1 MTAASTSGRP
11 VIITD
16 ETRRQISNSNE
27 ITPQEQQT
35 QQREHQTRIKH
46 RSIKGQ
52 TYRLKLFNKNF
63 IVPFDRLWLL
73 TVFDRYRITRLLSL
87 RHLFFIYLI
96 EIDQYLNVY
105 SV

>member
-1 MTAASTSGRP
+1 MKLHSSSSSFLIVSSTSGRP

-16 ETRRQISNSNE
+16 ETRRPVSSSIDT
-27 ITPQEQQT
+27 TPQEQQS

-52 TYRLKLFNKNF
+52 TYQLKLFNKNY

-73 TVFDRYRITRLLSL
+73 TVFDRY
-87 RHLFFIYLI
+87 LFL
-96 EIDQYLNVY
+96 V
-105 SV
+105 

>member
-1 MTAASTSGRP
+1 MNPYSSKAKRSSSLLLQIASSTSGRP

-16 ETRRQISNSNE
+16 ETRRQIPNS
-27 ITPQEQQT
+27 IDTSPQEQQA
-35 QQREHQTRIKH
+35 QQREYQTRIKH

-73 TVFDRYRITRLLSL
+73 TVFDR
-87 RHLFFIYLI
+87 
-96 EIDQYLNVY
+96 
-105 SV
+105 

>member
-1 MTAASTSGRP
+1 MVASSTSGRP

-16 ETRRQISNSNE
+16 ETRRPISSSIE
-27 ITPQEQQT
+27 TTPQEQQS

-52 TYRLKLFNKNF
+52 TYRLKLFNQNF

-73 TVFDRYRITRLLSL
+73 TVFDRYVLLK
-87 RHLFFIYLI
+87 FFSAKFSSI
-96 EIDQYLNVY
+96 EIDQYSNVF